1 MLTRERFAALAEKYM
16 DMVFRVAYGYMR
28 SRDDA
33 DDVTQEVLLR
43 LYRTDTLFESEEH
56 VKNWLLRVTV
66 NQCKK
71 VVRSPWRRVES
82 IEDYAST
89 LRFET
94 EEDRGLFCGIMRL
107 EQKYRVAVLM
117 YYYEGYSQKEIA
129 EMLSVPEET
138 VRTRLFRARGKL
150 KTTLKEVLQYD

>member
-33 DDVTQEVLLR
+33 DDITQDVLLR
-43 LYRTDTLFESEEH
+43 LYCTDTLFDSEEH
-56 VKNWLLRVTV
+56 VRNWLIRV

-71 VVRSPWRRVES
+71 AFRSPWRRVES

-94 EEDRGLFCGIMRL
+94 AEDRGLFCEIMRL
-107 EQKYRVAVLM
+107 EQKYRVVVLM
-117 YYYEGYSQKEIA
+117 YYYEGYSTAEIA
-129 EMLSVPEET
+129 DILGVPLNT
-138 VRTRLFRARGKL
+138 VTTRLSRARAKL
-150 KTTLKEVLQYD
+150 KNFLTEDD

>member
-56 VKNWLLRVTV
+56 VKNWLIRVTV

-71 VVRSPWRRVES
+71 VFRSPWRRVES

-94 EEDRGLFCGIMRL
+94 AEDRGLFCGIMRL

-117 YYYEGYSQKEIA
+117 YYYEGYSTAQIARILDQKE
-129 EMLSVPEET
+129 ST
-138 VRTRLFRARGKL
+138 VRSRLKRGREKL
-150 KTTLKEVLQYD
+150 KPLLEEVGALG

>member
-1 MLTRERFAALAEKYM
+1 MLTRERFAALVEKYM

-28 SRDDA
+28 SCDDA

-71 VVRSPWRRVES
+71 VFRSPWRRVES

-94 EEDRGLFCGIMRL
+94 AEDRGLFCEIMRL
-107 EQKYRVAVLM
+107 
-117 YYYEGYSQKEIA
+117 
-129 EMLSVPEET
+129 
-138 VRTRLFRARGKL
+138 
-150 KTTLKEVLQYD
+150 

>member
-1 MLTRERFAALAEKYM
+1 MLTRERFAALVEKYM

-71 VVRSPWRRVES
+71 VFRSPWRRVES

-94 EEDRGLFCGIMRL
+94 AEDRGLFCEIMRL

-117 YYYEGYSQKEIA
+117 YYYEGYSTQEIA
-129 EMLSVPEET
+129 QLLHCRPGT
-138 VRTRLFRARGKL
+138 VRSRLSRARERLRRLLGGDF
-150 KTTLKEVLQYD
+150 Q

>member
-28 SRDDA
+28 SSDDA

-56 VKNWLLRVTV
+56 VKNWLIRVTV

-71 VVRSPWRRVES
+71 VFRSPWRRVES

-94 EEDRGLFCGIMRL
+94 AEDRGLFCGIMRL

-117 YYYEGYSQKEIA
+117 YYYEGYSTAQIARILDQKE
-129 EMLSVPEET
+129 ST
-138 VRTRLFRARGKL
+138 VRSRLKRGREKL
-150 KTTLKEVLQYD
+150 KPLLEEVGALG